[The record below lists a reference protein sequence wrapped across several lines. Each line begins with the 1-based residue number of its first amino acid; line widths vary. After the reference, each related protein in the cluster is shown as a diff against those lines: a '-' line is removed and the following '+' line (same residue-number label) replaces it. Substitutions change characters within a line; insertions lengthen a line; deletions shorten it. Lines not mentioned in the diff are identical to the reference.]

1 MGWEKPRDVFLLEV
15 FKNRDEEGLALE
27 SGDEC
32 EILRKYLPDL
42 GTVILPGHQQG
53 YLWKICFLKKAT
65 LLNKHFAIDCL
76 PLSPFLTNALI

>member
-32 EILRKYLPDL
+32 DILRKYLPDL

-53 YLWKICFLKKAT
+53 YLWKICFSKKP
-65 LLNKHFAIDCL
+65 H
-76 PLSPFLTNALI
+76 FLTSISP